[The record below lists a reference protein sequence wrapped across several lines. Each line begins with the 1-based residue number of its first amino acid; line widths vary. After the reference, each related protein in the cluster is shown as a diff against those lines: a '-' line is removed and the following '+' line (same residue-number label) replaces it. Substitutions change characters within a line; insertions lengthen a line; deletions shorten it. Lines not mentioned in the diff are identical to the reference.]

1 MGLEVKNVVATPP
14 LPRWASTHMTFRDAV
29 RGLDCIATQ
38 SIPYTRVSG
47 RGKSAYTSTYRRW
60 EDLAGETV
68 GRLLRLPGGGERT
81 LQQIV
86 DIAREEVA
94 AHQRA
99 RARPRT
105 LAAAAAEMIGRLD
118 PRHRALL
125 AARHWSDEPRTSE
138 QIEQQ
143 LAVYRG
149 WATRYYPK
157 AQARFAELMSEPRY
171 RQICEVA
178 TELRQDFGPYVP
190 DSLVARR
197 FKDMGLPTS
206 NEAARVLLYAAGPYN
221 RRGDWFE
228 NPTIG
233 GYKALQEVLQRIFD
247 DKLAKT
253 LDELKDTLIGAG
265 VLPAIAP
272 YALDLVPLRKF
283 GDIYVQWGPGPA
295 PAQTVV
301 EDLFK
306 KQPAVTVGELHAAL
320 AAAGIPQKVLPA
332 VAAGL
337 LQQLHV
343 RRFGDV
349 YVRWSPWP
357 AEQITAVLH
366 AYSKPLTP
374 TEILEHLGDTT
385 LTEATVRNALANKP
399 IFQRTAPGTWGM
411 RSWRM
416 REYRGLAD
424 ELGQRIDASG
434 GVMPIAELMA
444 MMKHDFP
451 EASEVSLEMYTQTLA
466 FVIHDGMIRRR
477 IESDPWPAV
486 RHWNTVAGV
495 FRGPSGDLRV
505 IRPVTSELLRG
516 TSQTIK
522 KSVATAL
529 GVTPGGRKTFR
540 TEAGD
545 LTIYWLL
552 STPGAPHISSLQAI
566 ARSVD
571 AVAGDELALT
581 FKRTRATAE
590 RIPRRLS
597 TEKTFQL
604 VTGRPTLSLATLAA
618 SLDCPPE
625 KVVAL
630 LSKRGDEKLAAAA
643 RKLRR

>member
-1 MGLEVKNVVATPP
+1 MGLEVTDVVATPP
-14 LPRWASTHMTFRDAV
+14 MPRWASTDMTFRDAV
-29 RGLDCIATQ
+29 RGLDCIAMQ
-38 SIPYTRVSG
+38 SIPYTRVLG
-47 RGKSAYTSTYRRW
+47 RGKSAYTSRYRRW

-68 GRLLRLPGGGERT
+68 GRLLSLPGGGERT
-81 LQQIV
+81 LEQIV
-86 DIAREEVA
+86 DIAREDVT

-99 RARPRT
+99 GARPRT
-105 LAAAAAEMIGRLD
+105 LAAAVDEMVGRLD
-118 PRHRALL
+118 PRYRALMT
-125 AARHWSDEPRTSE
+125 ARHWSGEPVTSE

-143 LAVYRG
+143 LGVYRG

-157 AQARFAELMSEPRY
+157 ARARFAELMSEPRY
-171 RQICEVA
+171 RQICELA

-190 DSLVARR
+190 DRLVARR
-197 FKDMGLPTS
+197 FKTLGLSIS
-206 NEAARVLLYAAGPYN
+206 NESARVLLYAAGPYN
-221 RRGDWFE
+221 RHGDWFE

-233 GYKALQEVLQRIFD
+233 GRKALQDVLGRIFD

-265 VLPAIAP
+265 VLPEIAP
-272 YALDLVPLRKF
+272 YALDLVTLRKF
-283 GDIYVQWGPGPA
+283 GDVYVQWGPGPA
-295 PAQTVV
+295 QTVM
-301 EDLFK
+301 EDLFN
-306 KQPAVTVGELHAAL
+306 KQPAVTVDALHAAL
-320 AAAGIPQKVLPA
+320 VAAGIPPRVLPA

-337 LQQLHV
+337 LEQLPV

-366 AYSKPLTP
+366 AYGEPLTP
-374 TEILEHLGDTT
+374 AEILKHLGDTT

-399 IFQRTAPGTWGM
+399 IFQRTARGTWGL
-411 RSWRM
+411 RSWGM

-434 GVMPIAELMA
+434 GVMPVAQLMA
-444 MMKHDFP
+444 VMKHDFP

-466 FVIHDGMIRRR
+466 FVIDDGMIRRR

-495 FRGPSGDLRV
+495 FRGARGDLRV
-505 IRPVTSELLRG
+505 IRAVTSELLRG

-522 KSVATAL
+522 KPVAAAL
-529 GVTPGGRKTFR
+529 GVKPGERRTFR

-552 STPGAPHISSLQAI
+552 FTPGAPHISSLQGV

-597 TEKTFQL
+597 TEKKFQL
-604 VTGRPTLSLATLAA
+604 VTGRPTLNLATLAA